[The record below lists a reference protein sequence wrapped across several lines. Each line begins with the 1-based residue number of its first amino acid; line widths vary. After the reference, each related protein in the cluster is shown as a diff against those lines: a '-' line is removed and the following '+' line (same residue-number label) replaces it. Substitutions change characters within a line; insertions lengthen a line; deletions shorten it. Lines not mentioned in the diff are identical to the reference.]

1 MKNEIKCRIF
11 FLAAQ
16 ALIFAAEITYFK
28 DCFSVSKLL
37 YFILTFSLLP
47 MAIIFINPH
56 SKFSKTVCGF
66 AIAVVV
72 IFGVVYGIY
81 LRRPI
86 GFVVAFSQAVAV
98 FYFILSDR
106 PKRKEHLWTKILVMV
121 VLTATILNA
130 GYLSNKLFRTE
141 NSATLN
147 ASAAMWD
154 ESLAEFTD
162 TLCENADTDEEKVQA
177 IYTWVKD
184 NIDYDWD
191 KKPAIMQYFDV
202 NDTMETKSGICFDYA
217 CLFAAM
223 CRSQNIPCLMVDGYK
238 HLDPTFRHT
247 WNRVFYNG
255 SWYQLDVT
263 FDSTTKGTVLYG
275 FRKVDTY
282 SARDDEYQIT
292 RIY

>member
-11 FLAAQ
+11 FLAAA

-37 YFILTFSLLP
+37 YFILAFSLLP
-47 MAIIFINPH
+47 VGIIFINPH
-56 SKFSKTVCGF
+56 SKFSKAVCGF

-72 IFGVVYGIY
+72 IFGAVYGIY

-98 FYFILSDR
+98 LYLILTDG
-106 PKRKEHLWTKILVMV
+106 PKRKENLWTKILVTV
-121 VLTATILNA
+121 VLVATVANA
-130 GYLSNKLFRTE
+130 GYLSNKLFRIE
-141 NSATLN
+141 NSTTLN
-147 ASAAMWD
+147 ASAAMWN
-154 ESLAEFTD
+154 ENLAEFTD

-177 IYTWVKD
+177 IYTWVRD
-184 NIDYDWD
+184 NIEYDWG
-191 KKPAIMQYFDV
+191 KKPIIMQYFDV
-202 NDTMETKSGICFDYA
+202 NDTMETKSGVCYDYA

-263 FDSTTKGTVLYG
+263 FDSTTKGNVLYG

-282 SARDDEYQIT
+282 SSPDDEYQIT

>member
-1 MKNEIKCRIF
+1 MKKGIKCRIF

-16 ALIFAAEITYFK
+16 ALIFAAQITYFK

-37 YFILTFSLLP
+37 YFILAFSLLP
-47 MAIIFINPH
+47 IVIILINPH

-66 AIAVVV
+66 AIAVVM
-72 IFGVVYGIY
+72 IFGAVYGIY

-86 GFVVAFSQAVAV
+86 GFVIAFSQAIAV

-130 GYLSNKLFRTE
+130 GYLSNKLFRIE
-141 NSATLN
+141 NSTTLN
-147 ASAAMWD
+147 ASAAMWN

-162 TLCENADTDEEKVQA
+162 TFCENADTNEEKVQA
-177 IYTWVKD
+177 IYTWVRD
-184 NIDYDWD
+184 NIEYDWD
-191 KKPAIMQYFDV
+191 KKPTIMQYFDV
-202 NDTMETKSGICFDYA
+202 NDTMETKSGVCYDYA

-223 CRSQNIPCLMVDGYK
+223 CRSQNIPCLMVDG
-238 HLDPTFRHT
+238 DPYVGKGAHT

-263 FDSTTKGTVLYG
+263 FDSTTKGNVLYG
-275 FRKVDTY
+275 FRQVDTY
-282 SARDDEYQIT
+282 SAPDDEYQIT

>member
-11 FLAAQ
+11 FLAAA

-37 YFILTFSLLP
+37 IFILAFSLLP
-47 MAIIFINPH
+47 MLIIFINPH

-66 AIAVVV
+66 AIAFVV
-72 IFGVVYGIY
+72 IFGVAYGIY

-98 FYFILSDR
+98 LYLILTDG
-106 PKRKEHLWTKILVMV
+106 PKRKENLWTKILVTV
-121 VLTATILNA
+121 VLIATVANA
-130 GYLSNKLFRTE
+130 GYLSNKLFRIE
-141 NSATLN
+141 NSTTLN
-147 ASAAMWD
+147 ASAAMWN
-154 ESLAEFTD
+154 ENLSEVTD

-177 IYTWVKD
+177 IYTWVRD

-202 NDTMETKSGICFDYA
+202 NDTMETKSGVCYDYA

-223 CRSQNIPCLMVDGYK
+223 CRSQNIPCLMVDG
-238 HLDPTFRHT
+238 DPYVGEVAHT

-275 FRKVDTY
+275 FRKIDTY
-282 SARDDEYQIT
+282 SAPDDEYQIT